1 MRDSSV
7 LLSHDTEFLYSTYA
21 AESQFARRN
30 CTDIAVGYKQKQ
42 GQLRINRSKDR
53 LSRGAGLKVLTEKS
67 FKVYSPV
74 VPFYVRKYL

>member
-42 GQLRINRSKDR
+42 GQTKQ
-53 LSRGAGLKVLTEKS
+53 RGWPKS
-67 FKVYSPV
+67 FD
-74 VPFYVRKYL
+74 RKEF